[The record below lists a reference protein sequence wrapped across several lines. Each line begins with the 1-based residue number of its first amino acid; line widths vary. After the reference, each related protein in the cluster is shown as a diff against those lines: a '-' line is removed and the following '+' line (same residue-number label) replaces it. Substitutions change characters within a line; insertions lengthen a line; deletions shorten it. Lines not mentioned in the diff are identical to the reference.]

1 MANMRRRGTRSR
13 TDGDMRAAMLAN
25 KPVGRNASA
34 LKYDILTAMGT
45 YALSLEKGPQRLV
58 LRFMTLMTARYNWQ
72 RDELAVGQ
80 REIARMWSVDE
91 RTVKREMAKLR
102 ALGWLIVKRQGARGR
117 VTEYGFDLERILQDT
132 KASWPAVGPD
142 FEHRMKGAN
151 EPERN
156 VVPLMTGTAAPAPD
170 VSDGTEWS
178 LAKAVLHQEDGAT
191 YTAWIQALTR
201 ESRAGGRLVLK
212 APSRFHANYVIS
224 HLRDRLLAA
233 CRDVDDDIEVLT
245 ILS

>member
-1 MANMRRRGTRSR
+1 
-13 TDGDMRAAMLAN
+13 MLAS
-25 KPVGRNASA
+25 KPVGRQAPA

-72 RDELAVGQ
+72 RDQLAVGQ

-102 ALGWLIVKRQGARGR
+102 ALGWLLVKRQGARGR
-117 VTEYGFDLERILQDT
+117 VTEYGFDLERILADT
-132 KASWPAVGPD
+132 RSCWAAVGPD
-142 FEHRMKGAN
+142 FDHRMSGSNNA
-151 EPERN
+151 PEKN
-156 VVPLMTGTAAPAPD
+156 VVPLMTGTQAAAPD
-170 VSDGTEWS
+170 ISDGSEWS
-178 LAKAVLHQEDGAT
+178 LAKTVLHQEDAAT

-201 ESRAGGRLVLK
+201 ESRAGGRLILR
-212 APSRFHANYVIS
+212 APSRFHANYVTAN
-224 HLRDRLLAA
+224 LQERLLAA
-233 CRDVDDDIEVLT
+233 CHDIDADVEMLT